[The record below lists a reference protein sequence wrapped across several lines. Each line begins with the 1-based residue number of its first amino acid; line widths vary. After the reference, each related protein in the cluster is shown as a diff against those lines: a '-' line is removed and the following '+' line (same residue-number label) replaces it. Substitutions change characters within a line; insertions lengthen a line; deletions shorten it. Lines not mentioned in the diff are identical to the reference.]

1 MRKSDDQLQRDVL
14 EELRWDPSV
23 SKAEI
28 GVVARDGVVT
38 LTGQVDS
45 FAKRWTAMQAAE
57 RVAGVTAVADEMT
70 VHLPTDYKRTDIDI
84 AHAVTNALRWDVQV
98 PDDKIK
104 ARVDDGWVALDGEVE
119 WDYQRSAA
127 IRAVRYLTGVRGV
140 MNNVQLKPRAF
151 APEVRTRIE
160 SALKRTAETD
170 ASHISVTA
178 TDGEVTLRGKVHS
191 WSARSDAERAAWSAP
206 GVARVKDEL
215 VVQSM

>member
-14 EELRWDPSV
+14 EELRWDPSL

-28 GVVARDGVVT
+28 GAVTRDGVVT

-45 FAKRWTAMQAAE
+45 YAKRWTAMKAAE

-70 VHLPTDYKRTDIDI
+70 VHLPTDYRRTDIDI
-84 AHAVTNALRWDVQV
+84 AHAVTNALRWDVEV

-104 ARVDDGWVALDGEVE
+104 ARVDEAWVSLDGEVE
-119 WDYQRSAA
+119 WEFQRSAVL
-127 IRAVRYLTGVRGV
+127 RAVRNLTGVRGV
-140 MNNVQLKPRAF
+140 TNNIVLKPRAF
-151 APEVRTRIE
+151 APEVKTRIE
-160 SALKRTAETD
+160 SALKRSAETD
-170 ASHISVTA
+170 ASHITVVA

-191 WSARSDAERAAWSAP
+191 WSARDDAERAAWSAP

-215 VVQSM
+215 VVASM